1 MLIQPE
7 KVALVK
13 VRLRKAVRRC
23 EKLWIRFVSAS
34 AKGLKNAEKW
44 ALRILK
50 RAEDWLEKLLAQAVK
65 EKIKAAFTQEC
76 HSRKAVNLVMPVA
89 CVLVLASVLS
99 LVPLAPRAAAA
110 DHEPAAET
118 ANLTITPRYAVAE
131 IAEAEALDMHG
142 ELVEACGIYVDNKLY
157 SVIDCQAQLQF
168 FLDALLNQEKLE
180 DPDAEASYAQEIEV
194 VSGLYPS
201 GSVKSYDEIKEIL
214 LSVLQIQ
221 VTKTETYQ
229 EEIPFDTVTVSN
241 DVEYTVFSNVVN
253 EGADGVQECVDQVTY
268 LNGKEVSRSAVKRI
282 VVQEPVSKTIETGTR
297 TLPDSYPE
305 GYQSGQGSGVATGSF
320 LWPLPYTY
328 HITSPFEM
336 RWGTMHKGIDIA
348 EGGVHGATVRAS
360 DGGVVTIAGDLND
373 GYGNYVVIDHGNGY
387 KTLYAHGSAIYVT
400 QGQYVSK
407 GQPILAVG
415 NSGNSYGSHLHFEI
429 IENGTEVNPLN
440 FDFE

>member
-1 MLIQPE
+1 MDPFCVGGCERPE
-7 KVALVK
+7 ERGKMGVKNFKTSRRLVG
-13 VRLRKAVRRC
+13 KASGAGC
-23 EKLWIRFVSAS
+23 E
-34 AKGLKNAEKW
+34 G
-44 ALRILK
+44 
-50 RAEDWLEKLLAQAVK
+50 
-65 EKIKAAFTQEC
+65 KIKAAFTQEC
-76 HSRKAVNLVMPVA
+76 RSRQAVNLVMPVA

-118 ANLTITPRYAVAE
+118 ANLTITPRYAAAE
-131 IAEAEALDMHG
+131 IAETEALDMHG

-157 SVIDCQAQLQF
+157 SVIDCQGQLQF

-241 DVEYTVFSNVVN
+241 DMEYTVFSNVVN

-268 LNGKEVSRSAVKRI
+268 LNGKEVSRSAVKRT

-320 LWPLPYTY
+320 CGLCRTPTILPVLL
-328 HITSPFEM
+328 
-336 RWGTMHKGIDIA
+336 RC
-348 EGGVHGATVRAS
+348 GGEPCIRES
-360 DGGVVTIAGDLND
+360 
-373 GYGNYVVIDHGNGY
+373 
-387 KTLYAHGSAIYVT
+387 
-400 QGQYVSK
+400 
-407 GQPILAVG
+407 ILLKAAFMAPR
-415 NSGNSYGSHLHFEI
+415 SGHRMAAW
-429 IENGTEVNPLN
+429 
-440 FDFE
+440 